1 MIVFTI
7 YCDVLILPTQPD
19 KITPSFFVTNVLK
32 PLVTVGVDLLP
43 AFLQDIMKTVPVLS
57 TIVAVMKMLFEPT
70 KLMQQNIED
79 LEKLVLLVRERFK
92 WLADN
97 KDTLKD

>member
-1 MIVFTI
+1 
-7 YCDVLILPTQPD
+7 
-19 KITPSFFVTNVLK
+19 
-32 PLVTVGVDLLP
+32 VTVGVELLP

-57 TIVAVMKMLFEPT
+57 TIVAVVKILFEPT
-70 KLMQQNIED
+70 KLMLQNIED